1 MGGWVKNEV
10 ANKGLQNSYD
20 IVRYALEMNVNGV
33 TCVCRRFHV
42 KKHLKFV
49 NWLNS

>member
-20 IVRYALEMNVNGV
+20 IVSYALEMSVNGI

-42 KKHLKFV
+42 NKTFNVCKLA
-49 NWLNS
+49 